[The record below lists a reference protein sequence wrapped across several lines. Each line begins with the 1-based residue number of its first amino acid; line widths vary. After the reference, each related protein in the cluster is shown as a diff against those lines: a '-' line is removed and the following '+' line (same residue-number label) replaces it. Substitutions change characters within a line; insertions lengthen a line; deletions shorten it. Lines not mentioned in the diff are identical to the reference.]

1 MWAGGAKVHTA
12 NGDWSPQEDA
22 ELRGMV
28 EQGGEGQWSVKAQA
42 FSTNRSAGSLRHRWI
57 RLQEQRQRQGPEQH
71 QHQQHQE
78 QEEEEE
84 EGVVLDVHATAGGT
98 LDLALDCPL
107 CRNSIEHAAVDLD
120 GSLACYECMEAFVTH
135 NRTTLRGN
143 PMAAHQIRCAC
154 PPVSCFAP
162 WRESVVLSACRAQ
175 GVTAANLRRPA
186 LRERCLATAHQRRA
200 VTGLG
205 WDAGRR
211 RAMLGRG
218 AEWKD
223 ACLQHTGCTLEFTT
237 RAPQTGRLVRAEHRR
252 RAPQRPHTAVHQS
265 IKPKPTQQHRPKVG
279 VEVPQHSSGR
289 KGECKA

>member
-1 MWAGGAKVHTA
+1 MHTA

-84 EGVVLDVHATAGGT
+84 EEGVVLDVHATAGGT

-135 NRTTLRGN
+135 SRTTLRGN

-154 PPVSCFAP
+154 PPVSCFA
-162 WRESVVLSACRAQ
+162 VA
-175 GVTAANLRRPA
+175 
-186 LRERCLATAHQRRA
+186 RERGTECLP
-200 VTGLG
+200 G
-205 WDAGRR
+205 AGRC
-211 RAMLGRG
+211 GR
-218 AEWKD
+218 
-223 ACLQHTGCTLEFTT
+223 QPPPP
-237 RAPQTGRLVRAEHRR
+237 RAPRAL
-252 RAPQRPHTAVHQS
+252 PG
-265 IKPKPTQQHRPKVG
+265 HRPSTARCDGARLGCWKMARHAG
-279 VEVPQHSSGR
+279 TWR
-289 KGECKA
+289 